1 LEKQELSKLENKP
14 AEEKKQKPERKML
27 EFKQDMEQIKKSFVK
42 LVEIRKLYSNYF
54 NKLLN
59 MLTQRKN
66 NENLQYLRFRLDFSL
81 ELEISSM

>member
-1 LEKQELSKLENKP
+1 MELSKLENKS
-14 AEEKKQKPERKML
+14 EEETKKKPERKML

-42 LVEIRKLYSNYF
+42 LVEIRKLYSSYF